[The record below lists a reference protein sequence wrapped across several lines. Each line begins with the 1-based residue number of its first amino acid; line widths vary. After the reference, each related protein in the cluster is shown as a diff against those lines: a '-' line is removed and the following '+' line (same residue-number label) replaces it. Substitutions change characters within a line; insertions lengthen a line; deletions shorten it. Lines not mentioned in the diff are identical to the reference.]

1 MEAVGFV
8 GGAISVSAGV
18 PQILKCIRTGQTK
31 DLSYITN
38 VVSYIGSSVSI
49 FYGVSIQHKAIVLIN
64 VYSMIVNSVLLGTKL
79 YFEKS
84 RDSGQLRGVGQDRDL
99 GKYTQIV

>member
-1 MEAVGFV
+1 MEVVGFV

-18 PQILKCIRTGQTK
+18 PQIIKCIKTGQTK

-64 VYSMIVNSVLLGTKL
+64 VYSMIVNSILLGTKL
-79 YFEKS
+79 YCEKGQS
-84 RDSGQLRGVGQDRDL
+84 RDSGQLLGVGRDL
-99 GKYTQIV
+99 GGYTQV